1 MKQVSELFM
10 KLEDRNFSLV
20 LSGGGAL
27 LRNLDQLITKTI
39 GVPCYVADDP
49 LRCVVRGSGKVL
61 DNLDI
66 YKKTILATKK

>member
-1 MKQVSELFM
+1 
-10 KLEDRNFSLV
+10 
-20 LSGGGAL
+20 
-27 LRNLDQLITKTI
+27 NLDQLITKTI

-49 LRCVVRGSGKVL
+49 LRCVVRGTGKVL